1 MSSADTSGT
10 GETVLIVDDNQLTL
24 RLTRALLMKAGYD
37 VRTAADAPTAMAAL
51 EGCRPRLIL
60 MDLQLPGVDGLQL
73 TRTLKANP
81 QTRDIKILAV
91 TAYGLKGDAER
102 AIDAGC
108 DGFVPKPIDA
118 RSLPGLI
125 RKHLDGTP

>member
-1 MSSADTSGT
+1 MSSTGTSET

-24 RLTRALLMKAGYD
+24 RLTRALLTKAGYD
-37 VRTAADAPTAMAAL
+37 VRTAGDAATAMAAL
-51 EGCRPRLIL
+51 EACHPRLIL

-73 TRTLKANP
+73 TRTLKANA

>member
-1 MSSADTSGT
+1 M
-10 GETVLIVDDNQLTL
+10 LIVDDNQLTL
-24 RLTRALLMKAGYD
+24 RLTCALLMKAGYD
-37 VRTAADAPTAMAAL
+37 VRTAADAPTAMTAIEA
-51 EGCRPRLIL
+51 CHPRLIL

-102 AIDAGC
+102 AIGAGC